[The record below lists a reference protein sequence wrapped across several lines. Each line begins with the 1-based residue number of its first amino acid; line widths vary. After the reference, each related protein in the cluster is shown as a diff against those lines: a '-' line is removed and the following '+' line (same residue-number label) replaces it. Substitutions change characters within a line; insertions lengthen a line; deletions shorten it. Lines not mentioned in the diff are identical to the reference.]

1 MGRLNEDFDLFVD
14 YEGPIEA
21 IIEYP
26 NLPCEA
32 KMKIFSKILTQYQNH
47 TKN

>member
-1 MGRLNEDFDLFVD
+1 MARLNEDFDLFVD

-32 KMKIFSKILTQYQNH
+32 IMKMFSKNLTQYQNP